1 MRAGNL
7 AFDATATPEAA
18 VGYAS
23 GPGRMG
29 HVGDTIF
36 MPRTDEIGI
45 QDCEIEVDSQR
56 N

>member
-7 AFDATATPEAA
+7 TFDATATTEAA
-18 VGYAS
+18 VGYVS
-23 GPGRMG
+23 RPGRMG

-36 MPRTDEIGI
+36 MPLTDEIGI
-45 QDCEIEVDSQR
+45 QDCEIEVVSQG